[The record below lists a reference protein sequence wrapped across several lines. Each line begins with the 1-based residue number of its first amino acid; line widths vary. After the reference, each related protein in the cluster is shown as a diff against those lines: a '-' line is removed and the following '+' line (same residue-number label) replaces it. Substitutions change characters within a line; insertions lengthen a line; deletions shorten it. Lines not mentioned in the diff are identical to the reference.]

1 MRRPLLSS
9 PLYPIYHS
17 KLHLQYQIA
26 QLLCELN
33 LLKMAAS
40 IAPECNEIKEYV
52 LYRTFPLCT
61 LVDSRWTNMRL
72 LENTTPASS
81 SGIVRVSY
89 LCISSEQLWL
99 NKYG

>member
-9 PLYPIYHS
+9 LLYPIYHS

-52 LYRTFPLCT
+52 LYSTFPFVPL
-61 LVDSRWTNMRL
+61 DSRWTNMRT

-89 LCISSEQLWL
+89 LCTSSEQLWL
-99 NKYG
+99 NKYR